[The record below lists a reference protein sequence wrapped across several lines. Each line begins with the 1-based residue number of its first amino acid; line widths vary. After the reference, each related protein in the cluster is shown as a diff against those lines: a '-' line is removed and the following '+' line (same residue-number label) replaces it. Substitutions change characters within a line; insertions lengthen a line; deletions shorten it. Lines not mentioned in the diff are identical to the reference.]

1 MGRGFAWLHT
11 GMHDSLLDAVSFIRT
26 LQKRQGLQ
34 VSCPEE
40 IAYGQ
45 KWITTE
51 QLLKLATP
59 LTKNGCEKYLM
70 GLVK

>member
-1 MGRGFAWLHT
+1 
-11 GMHDSLLDAVSFIRT
+11 LLDAASFIST
-26 LQKRQGLQ
+26 LQRRQGLRL
-34 VSCPEE
+34 SCPEE

-59 LTKNGCEKYLM
+59 LTKNGCGKYLM